1 VISYDAIVLVGACDI
16 DDDDD
21 EGIVL
26 GVCKF
31 DV

>member
-1 VISYDAIVLVGACDI
+1 LAILYDAIVLVGAGDI
-16 DDDDD
+16 DDDD
-21 EGIVL
+21 GIVF

>member
-16 DDDDD
+16 DDDD